1 MGRDPL
7 VLTVDGWRFE
17 LEIKDHWTQ
26 ISIVTDDNTPQTRY
40 VRITPNQSQALLA
53 YLELNLPLPA

>member
-7 VLTVDGWRFE
+7 VLTGDGWRFE

-26 ISIVTDDNTPQTRY
+26 ISIVTDDDLPQTRY
-40 VRITPNQSQALLA
+40 ISPTQSQALLA